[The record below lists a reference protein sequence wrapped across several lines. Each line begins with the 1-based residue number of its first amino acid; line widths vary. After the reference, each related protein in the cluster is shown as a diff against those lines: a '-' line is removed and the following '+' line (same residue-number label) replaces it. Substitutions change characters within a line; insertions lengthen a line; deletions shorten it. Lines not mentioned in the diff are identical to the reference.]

1 MRDVGAVVLSGGA
14 AVRLDGADKGS
25 VEVGG
30 RTLLDR
36 VLDALIDVADI
47 VVVGPEV
54 RTERPVTFRREQPP
68 GGGPVAGLAAG
79 LTGFIR
85 LPSVVVAVAVD
96 LPFLTPGTIGRL
108 VDAATRQ
115 GVDGARLL
123 DPDGRHQHLCAAY
136 GGPRLSAACATD
148 VHGMSMGAL
157 LRGMVLADVPAEGE
171 EARDVDTWE
180 DLRAVRCQ
188 VED

>member
-36 VLDALIDVADI
+36 VLDALLDVPDV
-47 VVVGPEV
+47 VVVGPQV

-68 GGGPVAGLAAG
+68 GGGPAAGLAAG
-79 LTGFIR
+79 LTGFVR
-85 LPSVVVAVAVD
+85 LPSVVLALAVD
-96 LPFLTPGTIGRL
+96 LPFLAPGTIGRL
-108 VDAATRQ
+108 VSAATAR

-136 GGPRLSAACATD
+136 DGPRLSAACAGD
-148 VHGMSMGAL
+148 VHGSSMGAL
-157 LRGMVLADVPAEGE
+157 LRGLVLADVPAEGD

-180 DLRAVRCQ
+180 DLRAVRSRI
-188 VED
+188 ED